1 MIKPKMKRKKLST
14 LNRYARTGLALFDL
28 AKTGGELAAASAQTI
43 QHRTQRMVRAGLSS
57 SARDR
62 KEFLLMGQ
70 EKLEATAESTA
81 RMATEVVAFNQH
93 FARMALGQMQ
103 AQTAAWSGTALGTPH
118 GWMKA
123 YSQLVQGA
131 LTHSSAIGAVVGN
144 GLVRS
149 ASAVLKPLHGRA
161 RANAKRLGRRK
172 RR

>member
-62 KEFLLMGQ
+62 KEFLLMGR

-81 RMATEVVAFNQH
+81 CMATEVVAFNQH
-93 FARMALGQMQ
+93 LARMALRQMQ
-103 AQTAAWSGTALGTPH
+103 AQTGAW
-118 GWMKA
+118 
-123 YSQLVQGA
+123 
-131 LTHSSAIGAVVGN
+131 
-144 GLVRS
+144 
-149 ASAVLKPLHGRA
+149 
-161 RANAKRLGRRK
+161 
-172 RR
+172 